1 MVSIMKKYFTLMI
14 KEEIGMG
21 KIFLSSDSH
30 FGHDRE
36 FLWGPRG
43 FRSIEEHDEAIIT
56 NWNDVV
62 TNEDDVYVLGDLML
76 GDNEHGKKCVERL
89 NGRIHLVRGNHDTD
103 VRWYNIYPYL
113 FNVVE
118 QCGWATGLNYRKYHF
133 YLSHFPTLTGNL
145 KKGSLHQCTLSLFGH
160 THSKD
165 QFFEDRPYMYN
176 VALDA
181 NHNTPVLLD
190 DIIEKMKQKVEECKD
205 YL

>member
-1 MVSIMKKYFTLMI
+1 
-14 KEEIGMG
+14 MG
-21 KIFLSSDSH
+21 KIFASSDLH

-43 FRSIEEHDEAIIT
+43 FRSSIEHDEAIIA
-56 NWNDVV
+56 NWNSVV
-62 TNEDDVYVLGDLML
+62 EPEDIVYVLGDLML
-76 GDNEHGKKCVERL
+76 GDNEHGKACVERL
-89 NGRIHLVRGNHDTD
+89 NGHIKLIRGNHDSD
-103 VRWYNIYPYL
+103 KRWNEIYPTIS
-113 FNVVE
+113 NVVE
-118 QCGWATGLNYRKYHF
+118 LVGWSTVIHYRKYHF

-145 KKGSLHQCTLSLFGH
+145 EKESLHQMTLGLFGH

-165 QFFEDRPYMYN
+165 KFYEDRPYMYN

-190 DIIEKMKQKVEECKD
+190 DIIDRMKEKVQECIS